1 MSEDY
6 WEGVRDTIQYFHD
19 ELGYEDAY
27 ETSIAAEVM
36 FELGDDIFDK

>member
-1 MSEDY
+1 MINEY
-6 WEGVRDTIQYFHD
+6 WEGMRDAIQYFHD

-36 FELGDDIFDK
+36 FELGDDAFE